1 MVEINLT
8 NKVAIVTGGSSGIG
22 KSIAKKLQECG
33 AHTIVADLTI
43 PDDQLDQVDYYACD
57 VTSADSINA
66 VVAKVLDQFGTV
78 DVLVNNAGI
87 NKPRLLVDLYE
98 KTDEFVL
105 SEADFDQMINVN
117 QKGVYLFSQAV
128 AKTMVEKKTGVI
140 VNISSEAGMEGS
152 VGQSCYAATKGAVN
166 AFTRSWAKELG
177 AWNIRVVGVAPGI
190 NEKTGITSPK
200 HYEALAYTRNIAI
213 DQVDVGYEK
222 SIPLGRAGKLDE
234 IGELVAYLSSDLASY
249 ITGTTINI
257 TGGKSRG

>member
-1 MVEINLT
+1 MEINLK
-8 NKVAIVTGGSSGIG
+8 NRIAIVTGGSSGIG
-22 KSIAKKLQECG
+22 KSIAKKLDECG
-33 AHTIVADLTI
+33 AKTIVADLTV
-43 PDDQLDQVDYYACD
+43 PEDQLENVKYYACD
-57 VTSADSINA
+57 VSSAKS
-66 VVAKVLDQFGTV
+66 VQEVAKNILDEFGTI
-78 DVLVNNAGI
+78 DILVNNAGI
-87 NKPRLLVDLYE
+87 NKPRLLVDLYGKSE
-98 KTDEFVL
+98 EFVL
-105 SEADFDQMINVN
+105 SEEDFDQMVNVN
-117 QKGVYLFSQAV
+117 QKGVYLFSQAA
-128 AKTMVEKKTGVI
+128 AKTMVANKAGVI

-152 VGQSCYAATKGAVN
+152 VGQSCYASTKGAVN

-200 HYEALAYTRNIAI
+200 HYEALAYTRNISVN
-213 DQVDVGYEK
+213 QVDVGYEK

>member
-1 MVEINLT
+1 MEISLKE
-8 NKVAIVTGGSSGIG
+8 KVAIVTGGSSGIG
-22 KSIAKKLQECG
+22 KSIAKKLSECG
-33 AHTIVADLTI
+33 ATTIVADLSV
-43 PDDQLDQVDYYACD
+43 PEEKLNNVSYFACD
-57 VTSADSINA
+57 VASGKSVEDTVNSIIE
-66 VVAKVLDQFGTV
+66 KFGTV

-87 NKPRLLVDLYE
+87 NKPRLLVDLYG

-105 SEADFDQMINVN
+105 SEDDFNQMIGVNV
-117 QKGVYLFSQAV
+117 KGVFLFSQAV
-128 AKTMVEKKTGVI
+128 AEVMVEKKSGVI

-152 VGQSCYAATKGAVN
+152 VGQSCYSATKGAVN
-166 AFTRSWAKELG
+166 GFTRSWAKELG

-190 NEKTGITSPK
+190 NEKTGITSPQ
-200 HYEALAYTRNIAI
+200 HYAALAYTRNIPVEN
-213 DQVDVGYEK
+213 VDVGYEK